1 MQAILDQQIA
11 QLNEEQLAFISP
23 RLIPLRKMILNWE
36 YGDCEPY
43 ESWVFAEFGERKVGA
58 AYCLGGFGALGSPWG
73 LIFTNENWFGMDAG
87 WYQSLSE
94 LISDGWI
101 GDWIRAES

>member
-36 YGDCEPY
+36 YGDSEPY
-43 ESWVFAEFGERKVGA
+43 ESWVFAEFGERNVGA
-58 AYCLGGFGALGSPWG
+58 TYCLGGFGALGSPWG

-87 WYQSLSE
+87 WYKSLSE